1 MTRSILSAIRAI
13 VAVHAKFNR
22 DRLLGA
28 IDAAIDR
35 ERARQ
40 PEVTPMQF
48 EEEESM
54 MGAQIKTTP
63 GGGAGNADTPRGPR
77 HQRTG

>member
-54 MGAQIKTTP
+54 MGPVQMKTGP
-63 GGGAGNADTPRGPR
+63 AGNRSLTAKTV
-77 HQRTG
+77 

>member
-28 IDAAIDR
+28 IDA
-35 ERARQ
+35 ELARY
-40 PEVTPMQF
+40 PEETPSQAGITTV
-48 EEEESM
+48 EA
-54 MGAQIKTTP
+54 GARDATI
-63 GGGAGNADTPRGPR
+63 
-77 HQRTG
+77 

>member
-28 IDAAIDR
+28 IDA
-35 ERARQ
+35 ELARHPEETPSQ
-40 PEVTPMQF
+40 TEVTTV
-48 EEEESM
+48 
-54 MGAQIKTTP
+54 GL
-63 GGGAGNADTPRGPR
+63 GGSDGRL
-77 HQRTG
+77 